1 MFLRTFKKLLHKPF
15 LVGGIFNARPST
27 SFKDAWLL
35 DSLMSWQKV
44 ALERRNG
51 TEKCIQFLT
60 ILFKNSTKAYHLPTY
75 PMSLDLMHS
84 TSVADPGCLSRILII
99 THPGSK
105 NSNWR
110 EWWKKISCHTCFVAI
125 NFTKL

>member
-60 ILFKNSTKAYHLPTY
+60 IF
-75 PMSLDLMHS
+75 
-84 TSVADPGCLSRILII
+84 I
-99 THPGSK
+99 
-105 NSNWR
+105 
-110 EWWKKISCHTCFVAI
+110 
-125 NFTKL
+125 